1 MLNAVTGEDKKA
13 FTAMLGKLYITANS
27 GIEKLRNTIELVVG
41 AIDNKIVTDAA
52 SRNALNKLHLAL
64 SKAMGEAGK
73 SKKGAEDTLA
83 PAEEGLT
90 TVQEQGAEESVLA
103 NEEHVKMESVE
114 DEGVTEAKDSLLDEL
129 LTDEEDS

>member
-1 MLNAVTGEDKKA
+1 MLTAVTGEDKKA
-13 FTAMLGKLYITANS
+13 FIAMLGKLYITANS
-27 GIEKLRNTIELVVG
+27 GIEKLRNTIELVAG
-41 AIDNKIVTDAA
+41 AIDNKIATDAA

-73 SKKGAEDTLA
+73 SKEGAEDTLA
-83 PAEEGLT
+83 PAEGGLT
-90 TVQEQGAEESVLA
+90 TVEDQGGEESVLA